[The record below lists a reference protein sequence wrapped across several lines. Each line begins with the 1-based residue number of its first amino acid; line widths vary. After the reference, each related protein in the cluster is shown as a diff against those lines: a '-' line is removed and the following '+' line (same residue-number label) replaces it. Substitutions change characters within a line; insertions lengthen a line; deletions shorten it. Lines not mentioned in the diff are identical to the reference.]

1 MTARFSVPEQP
12 ETAQDPALVAQV
24 NQADPYTFE
33 ALGIP
38 LLRGRVITEQ
48 DREGAPLAAVVNRR
62 LAERFW
68 PDQDPIGRQLLIV
81 GPEPAQATIVG
92 VVGDIRH
99 HALDEPD
106 RFQIYGAQAQNPH
119 IFNTL
124 AVRTEGDPLLLA
136 RAVSE
141 AVWSVD
147 ADQPVWKVRT
157 MQSLIDRSFSLRRFM
172 VQLMGAYSVLALL
185 LAAVGIYGV
194 MGYTVARRRREL
206 GLRMALGADR
216 GSIFR
221 LIVGQGMRL
230 VALGVAL
237 GLAGALALARTL
249 ESLLYGV
256 PPHDPLTF
264 TLVAGL
270 LAAVA
275 LAACALPARRATRAD
290 PLEALRCE

>member
-1 MTARFSVPEQP
+1 L
-12 ETAQDPALVAQV
+12 LV
-24 NQADPYTFE
+24 
-33 ALGIP
+33 G
-38 LLRGRVITEQ
+38 G
-48 DREGAPLAAVVNRR
+48 G
-62 LAERFW
+62 AER
-68 PDQDPIGRQLLIV
+68 V
-81 GPEPAQATIVG
+81 QATIVG

-106 RFQIYGAQAQNPH
+106 RFQIYGAQAQQPH

-124 AVRTEGDPLLLA
+124 AVRTEGDPMMLA
-136 RAVSE
+136 RSVSE

-157 MQSLIDRSFSLRRFM
+157 MESLLVRSFSLRRF
-172 VQLMGAYSVLALL
+172 VVRLMGAYSLLALL

-194 MGYTVARRRREL
+194 MGYTVARRSREM

-216 GSIFR
+216 RSIFR
-221 LIVGQGMRL
+221 LVVGQGMRL

-237 GLAGALALARTL
+237 GLAGALGLARTL
-249 ESLLYGV
+249 QSLLYGV
-256 PPHDPLTF
+256 TPHDPLTF
-264 TLVAGL
+264 TLVAAL